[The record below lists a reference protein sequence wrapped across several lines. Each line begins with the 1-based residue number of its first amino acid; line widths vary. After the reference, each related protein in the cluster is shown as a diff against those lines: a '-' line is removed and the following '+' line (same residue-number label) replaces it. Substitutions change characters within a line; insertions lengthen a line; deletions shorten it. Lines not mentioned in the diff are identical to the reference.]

1 MWNHDADPSDFL
13 PINDRVQL
21 FKVRVTMSRA
31 TIFLLSSRGFR
42 LMPDADA
49 SFGCEIDDAS
59 CILGKIDEIL
69 TGVEPLSVQSIV
81 LSANLN
87 HGFT

>member
-31 TIFLLSSRGFR
+31 SIFLLSSRGFR

-49 SFGCEIDDAS
+49 SFGC
-59 CILGKIDEIL
+59 
-69 TGVEPLSVQSIV
+69 
-81 LSANLN
+81 
-87 HGFT
+87 